1 MENLLTSLIEH
12 SKQAVKYWWLTLLTG
27 IALLVIAIII
37 FAYPAMSYLG
47 LSMLFGWMILI
58 SGIFSVI
65 VATSNKHFI
74 TGRGWTLAGGI
85 VEIMLGV
92 ILAFNVI
99 LSAEILPIFLGFW
112 LMFRGFRTIGL
123 GGDMYTLSIPGAT
136 WTIICG
142 ILLMICSMW
151 ILLQP
156 VVIGTSMVIIW
167 VGISLLFAGIAAIML
182 AMQLKS
188 AHKHLQAEE

>member
-1 MENLLTSLIEH
+1 MENSLNSLIEH
-12 SKQAVKYWWLTLLTG
+12 SKQAVKYWWLTLVTG

-85 VEIMLGV
+85 VEILLGV
-92 ILAFNVI
+92 ILAFNII
-99 LSAEILPIFLGFW
+99 LSAEILPLFLGFW
-112 LMFRGFRTIGL
+112 LMFRGFRAIGL
-123 GGDMYTLSIPGAT
+123 GSDMYMLSSPGAS

-142 ILLMICSMW
+142 ILLMLCSMW

-156 VVIGTSMVIIW
+156 VVIGTSMVIVW

-182 AMQLKS
+182 SLQLKS
-188 AHKHLQAEE
+188 AHKHIQTK